1 MELRSTRHNSDY
13 EDLAAILEGLGLHEE
28 NMELLEMREILSA
41 LQQSVDNIGT
51 DDNAAPVIIENERK
65 TIEYFPYNNCFQ
77 EGETEFMSKRSDG
90 VFNSTMLKD
99 NSAQSSGSE
108 SADNS
113 GVRERIF
120 VQAQV
125 HHSLDWTPDWWNQQ
139 EDLQPAQPSTT
150 SPTFDNNSFS
160 IYKDPKQHDAATM
173 QQSETGNEDFHEQRG
188 PVSVRQGDDC
198 QEHSVSTS
206 FSMSGSALSSGNSQV
221 RERHL
226 ELSTSSAV
234 VSDQEESTNLNDCD
248 ELSI

>member
-41 LQQSVDNIGT
+41 LQQSVDNIDT
-51 DDNAAPVIIENERK
+51 DDNAAP
-65 TIEYFPYNNCFQ
+65 

-234 VSDQEESTNLNDCD
+234 VSDQEESSNLNDCD